1 MGSPA
6 KKDDTKSFLRW
17 HDPHQVKGSKRGASS
32 QPGIRL
38 PCSLPSMV
46 HPWRRVVKGCLLFC
60 RRGGIVVANKGGLF
74 ITAVSVCVDGRTL
87 LNGGLCKFGNT
98 LLAHILCCFH
108 FQKQRLV
115 SEFNESAQNTFSL
128 SVPQPRFFPT
138 VGPPI

>member
-74 ITAVSVCVDGRTL
+74 Y
-87 LNGGLCKFGNT
+87 N
-98 LLAHILCCFH
+98 CFNSPIVRPLSNLT
-108 FQKQRLV
+108 QRDNHKYKL
-115 SEFNESAQNTFSL
+115 
-128 SVPQPRFFPT
+128 
-138 VGPPI
+138 